1 MATQQQNV
9 WDMNKFKFGA
19 DGLMPVVVQD
29 FESGEVLM
37 LGSVNSEA
45 VQKTFETGY
54 AHYYCTSK
62 KEVKKFGETMR
73 NTQKMK
79 AAFLN
84 AEGTKLLL
92 KVAQKGKADA
102 KNGEFSFFPEQI
114 HGEYNDIGGE
124 MFGRLQRIIA
134 DVKEHPEDGAYTSF
148 LFVRG
153 VDRIGK
159 KVGEEAV
166 ELVIAAKNEEKT
178 GVINEAADLLY
189 HVMVLLN
196 AKDVK
201 LSEVCKE
208 LCKRNR

>member
-1 MATQQQNV
+1 MATKQEMM
-9 WDMNKFKFGA
+9 DIGKFKF
-19 DGLMPVVVQD
+19 DKNGLIPVVVQD
-29 FESGEVLM
+29 YESGEVLM
-37 LGSVNSEA
+37 LVYMNKEA
-45 VQKTFETGY
+45 VEKTFATGY
-54 AHYYCTSK
+54 AHYYSRSK
-62 KEVKKFGETMR
+62 KAVAKYGEALG
-73 NTQKMK
+73 NTQKVR
-79 AAFLN
+79 AAFLDHDSD
-84 AEGTKLLL
+84 TLLL
-92 KVAQKGKADA
+92 KVNQKGKADA
-102 KNGEFSFFPEQI
+102 EKNAFTCFPSQI
-114 HGEYNDIGGE
+114 HGEYHDIGGE

-134 DVKEHPEDGAYTSF
+134 DYKQNPEDGAYTSF

-166 ELVIAAKNEEKT
+166 ELVIASKNEEKS

-201 LSEVCKE
+201 ISEVCAE